1 MSDLRR
7 GKNHVKRHKR
17 FISPNNKNNNNISN
31 EGSKDYKE

>member
-1 MSDLRR
+1 MSDVRR
-7 GKNHVKRHKR
+7 EKMKVKKHRR